1 MGTSL
6 SGPAAREPH
15 REEGK
20 RREDILV
27 TKTPPV
33 AGADTGPPVY
43 MHRLHVEA
51 RASWLVTILTTE
63 HDLNCVRLMR
73 SSAPIL
79 ARARPTA
86 SALEASSR
94 SSRATHRR
102 KRLRPV
108 GSTRTLSAVGGSAR
122 GRVSERTPF
131 HLLVEEKVARLGGA
145 DDILRADKAGLHMR
159 LVHQGHV
166 DVVEADPVL
175 VRGTRW

>member
-1 MGTSL
+1 
-6 SGPAAREPH
+6 
-15 REEGK
+15 
-20 RREDILV
+20 
-27 TKTPPV
+27 
-33 AGADTGPPVY
+33 

-94 SSRATHRR
+94 SRRATHRR